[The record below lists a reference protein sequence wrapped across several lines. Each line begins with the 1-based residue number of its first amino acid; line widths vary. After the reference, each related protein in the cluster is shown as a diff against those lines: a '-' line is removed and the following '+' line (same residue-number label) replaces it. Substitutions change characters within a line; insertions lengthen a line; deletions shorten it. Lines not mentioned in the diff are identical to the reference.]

1 MKQGSDRLPTVIFHG
16 GKCRQAYGIVPSL
29 LCWPVVKFDN
39 RLTCDGY
46 CRGEG
51 SDVGLA
57 GGLSIAVSNGYD
69 AAGENVNGPVF
80 HNPLTGY

>member
-1 MKQGSDRLPTVIFHG
+1 
-16 GKCRQAYGIVPSL
+16 
-29 LCWPVVKFDN
+29 
-39 RLTCDGY
+39 
-46 CRGEG
+46 
-51 SDVGLA
+51 LA